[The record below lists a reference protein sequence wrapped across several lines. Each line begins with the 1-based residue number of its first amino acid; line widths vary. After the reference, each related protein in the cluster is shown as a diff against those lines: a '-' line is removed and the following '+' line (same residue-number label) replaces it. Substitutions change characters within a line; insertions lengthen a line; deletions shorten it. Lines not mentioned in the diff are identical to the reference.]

1 MEDKI
6 LKLLII
12 LVSSYVVAKIAPK
25 FILLPKSR
33 QTSKAKTVVDF
44 LRQAVTVIIYFLGI
58 MAILNLFEVDITPY
72 LLSSSIVGFAVGF
85 GAQSFFKDIIAGIY
99 LLLEPEFKINRFITI
114 DKYAGTVKKVTL
126 KSTYLEAS
134 NGDLYIIPNGEIKII
149 QVKKSAW
156 KVLEL

>member
-12 LVSSYVVAKIAPK
+12 LVSSYVIAKIAPK

-33 QTSKAKTVVDF
+33 QTSKAKTVIDF
-44 LRQAVTVIIYFLGI
+44 LRQAVAVVVYFLAA
-58 MAILNLFEVDITPY
+58 MAILNLFEVDVTPY
-72 LLSSSIVGFAVGF
+72 LLSSSIVGFAIGF

-126 KSTYLEAS
+126 KSTYLETEK
-134 NGDLYIIPNGEIKII
+134 GDLYIIPNGEIKII
-149 QVKKSAW
+149 QVKKSA
-156 KVLEL
+156 